1 MLEVS
6 GVGLPMSVSRLASL
20 QKALELVAQSAN
32 ATDAADVKRCPRDD
46 HDDDDED
53 VPNSSISSSCS
64 VSILPTRFILD
75 ALKPITSR
83 TWTVNTQALPILKG
97 DSLFTQKSN
106 HLIKRCKKRFTF
118 LPSCLNATR
127 I

>member
-1 MLEVS
+1 
-6 GVGLPMSVSRLASL
+6 MSVSRLASL

-46 HDDDDED
+46 DDD

-83 TWTVNTQALPILKG
+83 TWTVNTQALQILKG
-97 DSLFTQKSN
+97 DSLFTHKSN
-106 HLIKRCKKRFTF
+106 HLIQRCKKRFTF
-118 LPSCLNATR
+118 FTALLECNA
-127 I
+127 